1 MRLPRN
7 FVLLILGALIG
18 GILVATVLI
27 SVQWLLSGDKATTT
41 QQITSNTGRIEP
53 LGHADQFENGD
64 TIRNGDYSKLV
75 SEAWDFEGTIALYQA
90 LSRVDQEGLTKLLE
104 QSKKIPSP
112 NLRLDVQDA
121 IFQRFAFLDPQEA
134 LGHVEEVDWQHRDAI
149 LARVFAE
156 WSISNLDAATASA
169 DTLDNKQQMVALKSI
184 LQTRYDLSV
193 SNRHDLVRS
202 LETEELAAMLL
213 NEYQTL
219 EFPDNPEAAWNS
231 LTSDGFDLLSQIE
244 LATSIAEQWMEQSG
258 FEVLPRIME
267 SIAGNPGYDIF
278 LAGFIH
284 NATLSNPQGLFD
296 FALELDESIREDV
309 LSRISYAWGQM
320 DPFAAVQA
328 VIASKRNAYYRSTS
342 LRAILRQWAIAN
354 PQDIFNKRS
363 LLPRYVQLESLGY
376 ALAEIAKSDPQ
387 QALRHLESLE
397 TEWVDISIL
406 SNSLVNGWSETDPY
420 GALEWVTSNSD
431 ELGSRFRDMLSDVLL
446 VLVQSNPQEAL
457 SIAQSHPASLSREG
471 IEVRLIREL
480 SYKDLNT
487 AIALLPQVRDQA
499 RQSVY
504 RNMSF
509 TLCRQGQSK
518 RAFGLARDL
527 LESERE
533 HYLESVFVYWA
544 RFDEESLFQEIESLP
559 SQELKSL
566 AAYHLISE
574 IGDTPVLTKEQLD
587 HAKSLLNEKELGR
600 LKTSQDFEVTLQLL
614 QRSD

>member
-1 MRLPRN
+1 M
-7 FVLLILGALIG
+7 
-18 GILVATVLI
+18 
-27 SVQWLLSGDKATTT
+27 
-41 QQITSNTGRIEP
+41 
-53 LGHADQFENGD
+53 
-64 TIRNGDYSKLV
+64 
-75 SEAWDFEGTIALYQA
+75 
-90 LSRVDQEGLTKLLE
+90 
-104 QSKKIPSP
+104 
-112 NLRLDVQDA
+112 
-121 IFQRFAFLDPQEA
+121 
-134 LGHVEEVDWQHRDAI
+134 
-149 LARVFAE
+149 FAE

-169 DTLDNKQQMVALKSI
+169 DTLDNKQQMVALKSV

-193 SNRHDLVRS
+193 SNRHNLVRS

-219 EFPDNPEAAWNS
+219 KLPDNPDAAWNS

-284 NATLSNPQGLFD
+284 KATLSNPQGLFD

-328 VIASKRNAYYRSTS
+328 VIASKRNAYYRSAS
-342 LRAILRQWAIAN
+342 LRAILRQWAIAS

-406 SNSLVNGWSETDPY
+406 LDSLVNGWAETDPH
-420 GALEWVTSNSD
+420 GALEWVTSNSN
-431 ELGSRFRDMLSDVLL
+431 ELGSKFRDMLSDVLL

-457 SIAQSHPASLSREG
+457 SIAQSHPASRRGDGIEITLIQELSRT
-471 IEVRLIREL
+471 
-480 SYKDLNT
+480 DLNT
-487 AIALLPQVRDQA
+487 AIDLLPQVRDET

-509 TLCRQGQSK
+509 TLCLQGQSK
-518 RAFGLARDL
+518 RAFELARDL
-527 LESERE
+527 PESEQE
-533 HYLESVFVYWA
+533 HYLESVFRHWA
-544 RFDEESLFQEIESLP
+544 RFDEEGLFQEIENLP
-559 SQELKSL
+559 SEELKSL

-587 HAKSLLNEKELGR
+587 HAKSHLNDGGIERSRTRDALEGLLNR
-600 LKTSQDFEVTLQLL
+600 L
-614 QRSD
+614 